1 MSDENPSREALP
13 VATNHEITALLRAWE
28 AGQSRALD
36 DLIPIVYRE
45 LKRLARHYTRGRTGE
60 TLQTTALVH
69 EAYLR
74 LVDMDGVSW
83 QDRAHFFA
91 VSARIMRGLLV
102 DAARAR
108 RARKRGGDGRRV
120 IASVD
125 IDLDRVPDMGPAR
138 TEEILAIHEALDHL
152 ARIDPRQA
160 QVVEMRYFVGLSVD
174 ETAEVLR
181 VSPQTVMRDWKMAR
195 AWLRR
200 ETESGAGQS
209 AG

>member
-1 MSDENPSREALP
+1 MPA
-13 VATNHEITALLRAWE
+13 ATSHEITALLRAWE

-36 DLIPIVYRE
+36 DLIPVVYRE
-45 LKRLARHYTRGRTGE
+45 LKRLARRYTRGRTGD

-74 LVDMDGVSW
+74 LVDMDSVGW

-108 RARKRGGDGRRV
+108 RSLKRGGRGGRV
-120 IASVD
+120 SPSV
-125 IDLDRVPDMGPAR
+125 DLDRVPDMGAAR
-138 TEEILAIHEALDHL
+138 ADEILAIHEALEHL
-152 ARIDPRQA
+152 ARLDPRQA

-174 ETAEVLR
+174 EAAEVLK
-181 VSPQTVMRDWKMAR
+181 VSPQSVMRDWRLAK

-200 ETESGAGQS
+200 EIESSAGQS

>member
-1 MSDENPSREALP
+1 MSA
-13 VATNHEITALLRAWE
+13 ATSHQITALLKAWE

-45 LKRLARHYTRGRTGE
+45 LKRLASRYTRGRTGE

-69 EAYLR
+69 ETYLR
-74 LVDMDGVSW
+74 LVDMDSVGW

-102 DAARAR
+102 DAARA
-108 RARKRGGDGRRV
+108 D
-120 IASVD
+120 
-125 IDLDRVPDMGPAR
+125 
-138 TEEILAIHEALDHL
+138 EILAIHEAIDHL
-152 ARIDPRQA
+152 ARLDPRQA

-174 ETAEVLR
+174 ETAEVLK
-181 VSPQTVMRDWKMAR
+181 VSPQSVMRDWRLAR

-200 ETESGAGQS
+200 EIEPS
-209 AG
+209 AGRSAG